1 MQPTVYLSLV
11 RPWPDLSFS
20 PLPVSHATATFTM
33 DYKQGAPRIQPRLI
47 IHGGA
52 GNISPVTITPEKR
65 VVFRAALTEIVTRT
79 SVLLDS
85 KTSALEIATYAVS
98 LLEDNPLFN
107 SGYGAVFTRDG
118 INELEA
124 SVMVSRGRAKRGV
137 GVMGLK
143 RVRNPIL
150 LARRMLEEGD
160 YDLAPRSAATA
171 GVNID
176 RGAQGHTQ
184 VHGAT
189 AEALAASYGL
199 PLVEPSY
206 FFTQNRWDEHV
217 RGLQREAD
225 HTMGTSKYSSASWS
239 ADEYLPQ
246 GTVGAVAL
254 DADGV
259 VCCATSTGG
268 LTNKLTGRIGD
279 TPVVGA
285 GSWAEA
291 WTEEG
296 DPTSVLRQTQPLPNV
311 RPAVELSRALCSLLA
326 DCLPIPR
333 AFSYAPIP
341 AVTSTALSLTT
352 TRSVAVSG
360 TGNGD
365 SFLRVGAAHAV
376 AAMAQYKPVS
386 SAAALSAVTGPGGI
400 LQQSAED
407 RFGLTGEGE
416 GGIIGIESVVVRDK
430 ESGAVH
436 EVRGTIIADCNCG
449 GMFRGWID
457 DAGRVQVRIFR
468 DDTE

>member
-1 MQPTVYLSLV
+1 
-11 RPWPDLSFS
+11 
-20 PLPVSHATATFTM
+20 M
-33 DYKQGAPRIQPRLI
+33 DYKQGTPRIQPRLI

-52 GNISPVTITPEKR
+52 GNISRATITPETR
-65 VVFRAALTEIVTRT
+65 VAYRAALTDIVTRT
-79 SVLLDS
+79 SVLLDN
-85 KTSALEIATYAVS
+85 KKSALEIATYAVS

-160 YDLAPRSAATA
+160 RDLAPRVAAGTAATAATA

-176 RGAQGHTQ
+176 LGAQGHTQ
-184 VHGAT
+184 IHGAT

-206 FFTQNRWDEHV
+206 FFTQKRWDEHV
-217 RGLQREAD
+217 RGLQREAAQ
-225 HTMGTSKYSSASWS
+225 TQTQTRGTSEYSSASWS

-254 DADGV
+254 DTDGV

-296 DPTSVLRQTQPLPNV
+296 DPTSILRQSQTLPEV

-326 DCLPIPR
+326 DCLPIPT
-333 AFSYAPIP
+333 AFSYSSIP
-341 AVTSTALSLTT
+341 ATPPTALSLET

-386 SAAALSAVTGPGGI
+386 SAAALRAVTGPGGI

-416 GGIIGIESVVVRDK
+416 GGIIGIESVVVRDR

-436 EVRGTIIADCNCG
+436 EVRDTIIADCNCG

-457 DAGRVQVRIFR
+457 DAGHVQVRIFR